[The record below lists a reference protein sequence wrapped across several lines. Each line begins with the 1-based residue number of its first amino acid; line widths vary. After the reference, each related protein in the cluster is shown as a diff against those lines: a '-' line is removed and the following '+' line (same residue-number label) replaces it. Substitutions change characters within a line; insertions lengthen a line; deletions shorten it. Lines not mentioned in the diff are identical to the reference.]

1 MIFKGL
7 YDEKSST
14 FKFFIFL
21 SLVFL
26 SAVLHSLLA
35 HFVIYFFVD
44 GGPDLIKYQDLNSQI
59 SINCMKFL
67 QLFTAIGI
75 FITPVVLY
83 SYLTNFNLN
92 WSL

>member
-26 SAVLHSLLA
+26 SAVLHILFAL
-35 HFVIYFFVD
+35 FVVYFFVD
-44 GGPDLIKYQDLNSQI
+44 GGPDLIKYQDLNS
-59 SINCMKFL
+59 
-67 QLFTAIGI
+67 
-75 FITPVVLY
+75 
-83 SYLTNFNLN
+83 
-92 WSL
+92 